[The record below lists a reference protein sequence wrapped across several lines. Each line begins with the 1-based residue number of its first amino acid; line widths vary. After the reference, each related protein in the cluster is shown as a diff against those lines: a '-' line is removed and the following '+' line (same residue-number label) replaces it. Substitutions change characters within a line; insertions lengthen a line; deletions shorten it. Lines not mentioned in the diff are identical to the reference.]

1 MLIYEVTTI
10 KPQLPQTP
18 AQARIAVLKQ
28 NVDRAQVAVKAERK
42 RQQVQAAQKKLQ
54 RAAAAQIGRRYLSH
68 YSPIGGFL
76 ENEVATQSLCPLQH
90 LDDLYKV

>member
-28 NVDRAQVAVKAERK
+28 NVDRAQVAVKVERK

-54 RAAAAQIGRRYLSH
+54 RAAAAQI
-68 YSPIGGFL
+68 
-76 ENEVATQSLCPLQH
+76 
-90 LDDLYKV
+90 